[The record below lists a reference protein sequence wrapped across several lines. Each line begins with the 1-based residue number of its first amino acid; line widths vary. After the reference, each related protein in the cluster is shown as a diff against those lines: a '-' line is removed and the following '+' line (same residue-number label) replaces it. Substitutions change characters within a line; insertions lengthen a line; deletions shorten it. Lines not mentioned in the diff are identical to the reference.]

1 MTLVQQVLNRFDK
14 IRHGLP
20 ARVLKPRMSAL
31 ECWKSRYSQTWDLK
45 MSRALVE
52 REGDMVGPN
61 ALYLRQ
67 PFRIEEYTILDA
79 LLRHLIER
87 KGEVKVLDVACGSG
101 LACFFIAVNRKRY
114 ANKVKYLGVDS
125 SESQLFCAKLRN
137 PWSFAT
143 FQVGNLFDTGL
154 PSDEFD
160 LVLNWQTINH
170 VGRIKD
176 ALQELN
182 RVSRGLAYVINYVY
196 FDDKRFTESY
206 GEDTDEA
213 EWGGLA
219 WAFNRDKIVAFIQ
232 DLGVDQCWRTIAAP
246 SFNRTF
252 PSGSTS
258 EHTLLVK
265 ERGLIA
271 DWDDLHFDET
281 WRENIVVL

>member
-101 LACFFIAVNRKRY
+101 LACFFIAASLCSAVNIAER
-114 ANKVKYLGVDS
+114 ANSTSLARPDS
-125 SESQLFCAKLRN
+125 STG
-137 PWSFAT
+137 P
-143 FQVGNLFDTGL
+143 VG
-154 PSDEFD
+154 P
-160 LVLNWQTINH
+160 
-170 VGRIKD
+170 
-176 ALQELN
+176 
-182 RVSRGLAYVINYVY
+182 
-196 FDDKRFTESY
+196 
-206 GEDTDEA
+206 
-213 EWGGLA
+213 
-219 WAFNRDKIVAFIQ
+219 
-232 DLGVDQCWRTIAAP
+232 
-246 SFNRTF
+246 
-252 PSGSTS
+252 GSTS
-258 EHTLLVK
+258 ATNSPFK
-265 ERGLIA
+265 SSTRACIKSSA
-271 DWDDLHFDET
+271 CWAAT
-281 WRENIVVL
+281 WLR